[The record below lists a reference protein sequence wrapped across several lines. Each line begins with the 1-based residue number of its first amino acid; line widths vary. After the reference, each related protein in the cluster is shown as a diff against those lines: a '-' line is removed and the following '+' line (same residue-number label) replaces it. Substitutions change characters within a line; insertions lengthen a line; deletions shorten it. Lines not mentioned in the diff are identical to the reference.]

1 MSKLIGTDPNQVP
14 SNADLGDL
22 AYQDASNVVVDN
34 LKIGNINLGTT
45 PSAWLTVIKDNDNSG
60 NQVVIADGEGATAA
74 IRTYSIPGSSGDPA
88 GLILNHYYAQTGSGN
103 QYMRY
108 ADFVANVGNGAGTT
122 MRFITKNSSNAYSTG
137 LQINQ
142 DGDVKVGALQIDGVT
157 VLRADRGIERTARHY
172 IDLSHTV
179 GTTGSTEGFNQLY
192 HSAYK
197 VANGLPGTVHANG
210 NWYVALSGTGG
221 DMYAHYAL
229 SVNSAKSL
237 RVLGTFANFADS
249 VNRTAT
255 LQYSVDQGNTWI
267 AGNQATIGSTSGSSV
282 EFTINL
288 TQHSDH
294 LGTILVRFI
303 WSNANS
309 NLVGINRVFFE
320 AIDSSSGPSLIP
332 NYVEPNQFK
341 IVNTSHSGDRP
352 RYSYRA
358 GHVMASNFNNP
369 TQNILTVNSAQAN
382 HHLSVYVR
390 MRQSVYTT
398 NGGSNLQHGL
408 AEYVSGGTN
417 SVDATNMTELL
428 QTGGAV
434 SVGSL
439 SWSGNTLQVTGIR
452 GSNYDRYYLT
462 VEVIE
467 ANNVSWTWNI

>member
-103 QYMRY
+103 QYMR
-108 ADFVANVGNGAGTT
+108 
-122 MRFITKNSSNAYSTG
+122 
-137 LQINQ
+137 
-142 DGDVKVGALQIDGVT
+142 
-157 VLRADRGIERTARHY
+157 ADRGIERTARHY

-237 RVLGTFANFADS
+237 RVLGTF
-249 VNRTAT
+249 
-255 LQYSVDQGNTWI
+255 
-267 AGNQATIGSTSGSSV
+267 
-282 EFTINL
+282 
-288 TQHSDH
+288 
-294 LGTILVRFI
+294 
-303 WSNANS
+303 
-309 NLVGINRVFFE
+309 
-320 AIDSSSGPSLIP
+320 
-332 NYVEPNQFK
+332 
-341 IVNTSHSGDRP
+341 
-352 RYSYRA
+352 
-358 GHVMASNFNNP
+358 
-369 TQNILTVNSAQAN
+369 
-382 HHLSVYVR
+382 
-390 MRQSVYTT
+390 
-398 NGGSNLQHGL
+398 
-408 AEYVSGGTN
+408 
-417 SVDATNMTELL
+417 
-428 QTGGAV
+428 
-434 SVGSL
+434 
-439 SWSGNTLQVTGIR
+439 
-452 GSNYDRYYLT
+452 
-462 VEVIE
+462 
-467 ANNVSWTWNI
+467 